1 MFECNVKKVLARR
14 VFKIFSEMRS
24 FLVERFTALT
34 FWLLFSQVK
43 SDIKEKEYLSHT
55 MASPFNFKCFLRLK
69 NEKKRFFGR
78 LRMTSIKLFLNKKP
92 NCQAEFSSASYYRQS
107 EWRLQN
113 VVSKT

>member
-1 MFECNVKKVLARR
+1 MVECNVKKILARR
-14 VFKIFSEMRS
+14 VCKKFSGVKS

-43 SDIKEKEYLSHT
+43 SDIKEKEYLSHA

-107 EWRLQN
+107 E
-113 VVSKT
+113 